1 MTRLVTFLGGL
12 LVLALVMTLL
22 QYRSLPVNNQ
32 RFDYDAATAAYQA
45 NIEEKKELA
54 QMREELL
61 NPPVEEEVVV
71 VAAPLVE
78 LNTPQLQRGYDLYQ
92 KCIVCHG
99 RNGEGKLTQ
108 NAPAVGGQHE
118 WYIVK
123 TLQDMKEGRRVNA
136 LMNPYLRNLENQ
148 DFEDLA
154 AYLSKLP
161 WMGASL

>member
-22 QYRSLPVNNQ
+22 QYRSLPVNNE
-32 RFDYDAATAAYQA
+32 RFDYDNASAEFKAK
-45 NIEEKKELA
+45 IEEKKELA
-54 QMREELL
+54 QMREDLI
-61 NPPVEEEVVV
+61 NPPVEEEEVVV
-71 VAAPLVE
+71 EVPLVE
-78 LNTPQLQRGYDLYQ
+78 LSTPQLQRGHDLYQ

-99 RNGEGKLTQ
+99 KDGEGKLSQ

-118 WYIVK
+118 WYIVS
-123 TLQDMKEGRRVNA
+123 TLNDMKEGRRVNA
-136 LMNPYLRNLENQ
+136 LMNPYLRNLEGK

-161 WMGASL
+161 WKGTNL